1 MPTEVLFYHL
11 EHKPL
16 EVVLPELL
24 EKCFE
29 RDWKVYVQCQNKTL
43 AQKIDKDL
51 WSYKAEGFLPHGL
64 DDAPQAQRKNFK
76 KEEFAEIQPIL
87 IGTDGQNPNDSTVR
101 FLLEGSDI
109 EVDELEQY
117 QRLIVMFDGADE
129 QSVNTARAQW
139 KKYKVLPADALSAIT
154 YWQQGASGK
163 WEKMA

>member
-1 MPTEVLFYHL
+1 MPTEILFYHL

-29 RDWKVYVQCQNKTL
+29 RDWKVYIQCQNKALT
-43 AQKIDKDL
+43 QKIDKDL
-51 WSYKAEGFLPHGL
+51 WAYKAEGFLPHGL

-76 KEEFAEIQPIL
+76 KEEFAALQPIL
-87 IGTDGQNPNDSTVR
+87 IGAEAHNPNEASVR
-101 FLLEGSDI
+101 FLLEGSDV
-109 EVDELEQY
+109 EASELSQY
-117 QRLIVMFDGADE
+117 QRIIVMFDGADE
-129 QSVNTARAQW
+129 QSVTTARTQW
-139 KKYKVLPADALSAIT
+139 KKFKALPANVLSAIT

>member
-1 MPTEVLFYHL
+1 MPTEILFYHL

-29 RDWKVYVQCQNKTL
+29 RDWKVYVQCQEKAL
-43 AQKIDKDL
+43 AQHIDKNL
-51 WSYKAEGFLPHGL
+51 WAYKADGFLPHGL

-76 KEEFAEIQPIL
+76 KDEFAELQPIL
-87 IGTDGQNPNDSTVR
+87 IGTEAHNPNTASVR
-101 FLLEGSDI
+101 FLLEGCD
-109 EVDELEQY
+109 VDDGELAQY
-117 QRLIVMFDGADE
+117 QRIIVMFDGANED
-129 QSVNTARAQW
+129 SVGIARAQW
-139 KKYKVLPADALSAIT
+139 KKFKALPADILSTIT

>member
-1 MPTEVLFYHL
+1 MPTEILFYHL

-29 RDWKVYVQCQNKTL
+29 RDWKVYIQCQNKNL

-51 WSYKAEGFLPHGL
+51 WSYKPEGFLPHGL

-76 KEEFAEIQPIL
+76 KEQFAEVQPIL
-87 IGTDGQNPNDSTVR
+87 IGTDGENPNDSTVR

-109 EVDELEQY
+109 DTEELSQY
-117 QRLIVMFDGADE
+117 QRLIVMFDGANE
-129 QSVNTARAQW
+129 QSVGMARAQW
-139 KKYKVLPADALSAIT
+139 KKYKALAADKVSAIT
-154 YWQQGASGK
+154 YWQQGASGR

>member
-1 MPTEVLFYHL
+1 MATEILFYHL

-24 EKCFE
+24 EKCFK
-29 RDWKVYVQCQNKTL
+29 RDWKVYIQCREKAL

-51 WSYKAEGFLPHGL
+51 WTYKAESFLPHGL

-76 KEEFAEIQPIL
+76 REEYAALQPIL
-87 IGTDGQNPNDSTVR
+87 IGTETHNPNVASVR

-109 EVDELEQY
+109 ETDDLATY
-117 QRLIVMFDGADE
+117 QRIIVMFDGANE
-129 QSVNTARAQW
+129 QSVGAARTQW
-139 KKYKVLPADALSAIT
+139 KKFKALPAEMLSAIT
-154 YWQQGASGK
+154 YWQQGASGR